1 MRSGPVNKPTC
12 WRLRPGSAVTEPR
25 PSRTGHPRH
34 EPSTRPPR
42 QQIPRPAPAASPS
55 RSAPIG
61 CARPPRRCASR
72 SPPAATTRVSSRPT
86 PTARCIACRSAS
98 SPRARRR
105 ARWPR
110 ASPASG
116 PSRLSS
122 PRADVTTPR
131 PGRVLISEPE
141 LRTRIAELGR
151 QIGHDY
157 AGETPV
163 LVGVLQGAFLF
174 MADLVRAIPGDITTD
189 FIGLA
194 SYGAGNRSSG
204 QVRIV
209 SDLAMPVENRHV
221 VVVEDIVDT
230 GLTISYLRRN
240 LEARHPRS
248 IRVCALV
255 DKIERRQVD
264 VRIEYVGFT
273 IPNVFVVGY
282 GFDFGCLYRNL
293 PYVAALGEVVPA

>member
-1 MRSGPVNKPTC
+1 MAARGRSSSGTA
-12 WRLRPGSAVTEPR
+12 RLLVLVGILTVLGATFGVGVYTGRIWSARAAVVAAHAPETEPAR
-25 PSRTGHPRH
+25 RGPGRGGRLPEAPAPQLTFYRELTAPL
-34 EPSTRPPR
+34 TAPPPP
-42 QQIPRPAPAASPS
+42 PRPAKT
-55 RSAPIG
+55 APPPLVTV
-61 CARPPRRCASR
+61 PPRPGEQADTLGAATRAPTSGAR
-72 SPPAATTRVSSRPT
+72 DSATTRFTVQI
-86 PTARCIACRSAS
+86 AR
-98 SPRARRR
+98 
-105 ARWPR
+105 
-110 ASPASG
+110 
-116 PSRLSS
+116 
-122 PRADVTTPR
+122 
-131 PGRVLISEPE
+131 
-141 LRTRIAELGR
+141 
-151 QIGHDY
+151 DY

-194 SYGAGNRSSG
+194 SYAGGNRSSG

-240 LEARHPRS
+240 LEARHPRTL
-248 IRVCALV
+248 RVCALV

-264 VRIEYVGFT
+264 VRIDYVGFT

-282 GFDFGCLYRNL
+282 GFDFGGLYRNL
-293 PYVAALGEVVPA
+293 PYVAALDETPP